1 MKFETPIKHPSG
13 DIKMSVI
20 CESGILKKSL
30 DLGSNFAS
38 HQIEM
43 IFKAVSLDDLSPQD
57 RAED

>member
-13 DIKMSVI
+13 DITKSVI

-30 DLGSNFAS
+30 DLGANFAS
-38 HQIEM
+38 HKIEM
-43 IFKAVSLDDLSPQD
+43 IFKAVGLEDLSPQD

>member
-1 MKFETPIKHPSG
+1 MPIKHPSG
-13 DIKMSVI
+13 DITKSVI

-38 HQIEM
+38 HKIEM
-43 IFKAVSLDDLSPQD
+43 IFKAVGLEDLSPQD